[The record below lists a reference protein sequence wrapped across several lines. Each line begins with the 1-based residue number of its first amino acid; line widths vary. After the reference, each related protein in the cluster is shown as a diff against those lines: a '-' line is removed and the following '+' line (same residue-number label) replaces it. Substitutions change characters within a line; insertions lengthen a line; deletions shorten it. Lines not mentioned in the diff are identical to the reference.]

1 MVVMENI
8 VQGHGLNFLILNMNG
23 SPYNAIEP
31 VKNFDLTHGGTKWN
45 SLNLMT
51 TFINSI
57 PDGKIVLMVVN
68 ENNHIPGIDISVVHA
83 IGSSMT
89 LAGLSGQKAWV
100 VIGYK
105 GDPKPAWVN
114 EETSIAKN
122 YAVSATIN
130 SLA

>member
-1 MVVMENI
+1 
-8 VQGHGLNFLILNMNG
+8 MNG
-23 SPYNAIEP
+23 SLYNAIEP
-31 VKNFDLTHGGTKWN
+31 VKNFDLTHGGTN

-105 GDPKPAWVN
+105 GDPKPAWVI
-114 EETSIAKN
+114 EKTSIAKN

-130 SLA
+130 PLA